1 MFDKK
6 SINGQENERG
16 CDINKE
22 RKVFITLDN
31 EAKIV
36 EDNLQ
41 LRTNSELSLQIN
53 ENNNGVW
60 KCKICGN
67 KLRLKLCQ
75 AQVKFS

>member
-53 ENNNGVW
+53 ENNNVPFCCQTPSARSKLGVD
-60 KCKICGN
+60 
-67 KLRLKLCQ
+67 
-75 AQVKFS
+75 FTFT